1 MLVPWKKSYD
11 KPRQHVKKQR
21 HHFADKGPYS
31 QSYCFSSSDVWVWE
45 LDYKK
50 GWGPKNW
57 CIWTTVLEKTLKR
70 PLDSKEIK
78 PVNPKG
84 NQPWIFIWRTDA
96 EAEAPIFGPRKEP
109 IIGKDS
115 DARKDWG
122 QEEKGA
128 TEDEMVG
135 WHHCLSGH
143 SMDTQTEFK
152 QILRDSGGQGSLAC
166 CSAWGLQRFGH
177 DLATEQQ
184 QQ

>member
-57 CIWTTVLEKTLKR
+57 CIWTTVLERTLKR

-84 NQPWIFIWRTDA
+84 NQPSIYIGELMLKLKLQSLGHAKSQSLEKTLMPGKIEGRRRREQQRMKWLDGITDL
-96 EAEAPIFGPRKEP
+96 
-109 IIGKDS
+109 
-115 DARKDWG
+115 
-122 QEEKGA
+122 
-128 TEDEMVG
+128 MV
-135 WHHCLSGH
+135 
-143 SMDTQTEFK
+143 M
-152 QILRDSGGQGSLAC
+152 SLAD
-166 CSAWGLQRFGH
+166 SRR
-177 DLATEQQ
+177 
-184 QQ
+184 